1 MAGFNP
7 RENGDGGYGAETRRG
22 PSGYGQQ
29 AGYGQHSGYDPQ
41 GDDGGPGQPRAAVAS
56 KWVTYAGAA
65 TSVALILGLAVWGYK
80 LAVRDVNGVPVIR
93 AMEGPGRMA
102 PEDPGGDLA
111 RHVGLSVN
119 AVAAEG
125 VAAPAPDQVMLAPRG
140 DELTDEDLP
149 MAGVGTIAAP
159 EGLPGRDS
167 ALRGGSTAQ
176 PGAQAIP
183 DSVRQAQQAAA
194 EKARAEA
201 LARAADIAAAPA
213 APAVETAAVDA
224 SLQDPAEDEDGPG
237 ATATPDAGTAD
248 TGTSDGSTADAGS
261 AENTGAEAPATPI
274 ISADVPG
281 VSVSPRPQPR
291 PEGDLMAQAAVD
303 AVTAALAPAP
313 AVDLAPA
320 DVPAGTRLVQLGAFD
335 DIETARREWDRV
347 VERFDALMAGKRRVV
362 EEAVSG
368 GRTFFRLRVEGFE
381 DLTDSRR
388 FCAALVAEGQNCIP
402 ATARK

>member
-7 RENGDGGYGAETRRG
+7 RENGDDGYGAETRRG
-22 PSGYGQQ
+22 PSGHAQYP
-29 AGYGQHSGYDPQ
+29 AYDVP
-41 GDDGGPGQPRAAVAS
+41 GDDVDAGPPRVAVAS

-93 AMEGPGRMA
+93 ALEGPGRMA

-125 VAAPAPDQVMLAPRG
+125 VAAPAPDQVMLAPRA
-140 DELTDEDLP
+140 DELTDEDMP
-149 MAGVGTIAAP
+149 MAGVGAI
-159 EGLPGRDS
+159 
-167 ALRGGSTAQ
+167 TA
-176 PGAQAIP
+176 P
-183 DSVRQAQQAAA
+183 DSVPSRDSSTRETVSQVPGELPVPDNVRKAQLAAA

-201 LARAADIAAAPA
+201 LARAAEMAAKPA
-213 APAVETAAVDA
+213 APAVVDERF
-224 SLQDPAEDEDGPG
+224 DPTVENPAEAEAGPG
-237 ATATPDAGTAD
+237 ATATAPEIAAVGTPGA
-248 TGTSDGSTADAGS
+248 
-261 AENTGAEAPATPI
+261 AEAPVVEETGSDEAASTPI
-274 ISADVPG
+274 IAADVPG
-281 VSVSPRPQPR
+281 VSVSPRPLPK

-313 AVDLAPA
+313 AVDLSPA

-335 DIETARREWDRV
+335 DTEAAHREWDRV

-381 DLTDSRR
+381 DLSDSRR

>member
-7 RENGDGGYGAETRRG
+7 RENGDDGYGAETRRG

-29 AGYGQHSGYDPQ
+29 PGYDQ
-41 GDDGGPGQPRAAVAS
+41 PGEMPRAVNAS

-93 AMEGPGRMA
+93 ALEGPGRMA

-125 VAAPAPDQVMLAPRG
+125 VAAPVPDQVMLAPRG
-140 DELTDEDLP
+140 DELTADDMP
-149 MAGVGTIAAP
+149 MSEVGAITAP
-159 EGLPGRDS
+159 DNLPGRDS
-167 ALRGGSTAQ
+167 ASRETVSQL
-176 PGAQAIP
+176 PGAQAVP
-183 DSVRQAQQAAA
+183 DSIRKAQLAAA

-201 LARAADIAAAPA
+201 LARAAEMAATPAAPAVVDDTLDPEVEDPAEAEAGPGVTATAPVIGAAPNPGTAEAPVVEEIAPDADEAPA
-213 APAVETAAVDA
+213 APAIA
-224 SLQDPAEDEDGPG
+224 
-237 ATATPDAGTAD
+237 
-248 TGTSDGSTADAGS
+248 
-261 AENTGAEAPATPI
+261 
-274 ISADVPG
+274 ADVPG
-281 VSVSPRPQPR
+281 VSISPRPMPK
-291 PEGDLMAQAAVD
+291 PEGDLIAQAAAD
-303 AVTAALAPAP
+303 AVAAAMAPAT

-335 DIETARREWDRV
+335 DTETAQREWDRV
-347 VERFDALMAGKRRVV
+347 VDRFDALMAGKRRVV

-381 DLTDSRR
+381 DLADSRR

-402 ATARK
+402 ATARKQ